1 MRSWSPKPRTAHPRS
16 RGENLNQS
24 TTEPTASGSSP
35 LTRGKHGCG
44 RGWRVRRRLI
54 PAHAGKTFRSS
65 FSVCRGAAH
74 PRSRGENRVIGSPL
88 AILHGSSPLT
98 RGKLKRVGVTLA
110 RDRLI
115 PAHAGKTASWRWPSL
130 PVKAHP
136 RSRGENTTSRGS
148 RPRRSGSSPLTR
160 GKRPLRNVKSLQGRL
175 IPAHAGKTLPIQRRS
190 NPPGAHPRSRGENS
204 GAASKAWVAG
214 GSSPLT
220 RGKLATV
227 LDNQLWIG
235 LIPAHAGKTW
245 CTS

>member
-1 MRSWSPKPRTAHPRS
+1 MLPNSPGSSPLTRGKLAASEARALQIGLIPAHAGKTGRGCQRVANPAAHPRS
-16 RGENLNQS
+16 RGENPHVVF
-24 TTEPTASGSSP
+24 EPSCCHGSSP
-35 LTRGKHGCG
+35 LTRGKRTGQMFRSTCS
-44 RGWRVRRRLI
+44 RLI
-54 PAHAGKTFRSS
+54 PAHAGKTSGRQSA
-65 FSVCRGAAH
+65 RGPQPAH

-175 IPAHAGKTLPIQRRS
+175 IPAHAGKT
-190 NPPGAHPRSRGENS
+190 
-204 GAASKAWVAG
+204 
-214 GSSPLT
+214 
-220 RGKLATV
+220 AT
-227 LDNQLWIG
+227 DR
-235 LIPAHAGKTW
+235 
-245 CTS
+245 

>member
-110 RDRLI
+110 HDRLI

-160 GKRPLRNVKSLQGRL
+160 GKRGWRATDVVARGL
-175 IPAHAGKTLPIQRRS
+175 IPAHAGKTSSPPSNRS
-190 NPPGAHPRSRGENS
+190 AASAHPRSRGENS
-204 GAASKAWVAG
+204 MSAV
-214 GSSPLT
+214 T
-220 RGKLATV
+220 
-227 LDNQLWIG
+227 
-235 LIPAHAGKTW
+235 LIVY
-245 CTS
+245 

>member
-175 IPAHAGKTLPIQRRS
+175 IPAHAGKTRVARDGCRRS
-190 NPPGAHPRSRGENS
+190 RAHPRSRGENILPALEPL
-204 GAASKAWVAG
+204 GGV

-220 RGKLATV
+220 RGKQHVRRHINSV
-227 LDNQLWIG
+227 LR
-235 LIPAHAGKTW
+235 LIPAHAGKTRW
-245 CTS
+245 G